1 MRLIYTILVIA
12 IILAFT
18 FTYFLFFTYNNI
30 YSNEQRIVQSSS
42 GDFTLYLKLNTTK
55 ISPGKGI
62 AIVVELFYNG
72 INPVYINV
80 NNTNIHLPSPYPC
93 GPQVLVGLEVFK
105 GYYTISNISL
115 AKPLLLYQ
123 PGIYNCPMMYA
134 VTQYKLLPLSDQVQ
148 LIYNGKVQ
156 ATLNDEISTSI
167 KGYWIINSTSSLS
180 GGNYTFFT
188 SLFSG
193 GNYTFFQPGVY
204 TVEAVDYFNQTV
216 LGYFTVT

>member
-18 FTYFLFFTYNNI
+18 FAYFLFFTYNNI

-80 NNTNIHLPSPYPC
+80 SNTNIHLPSPYPC
-93 GPQVLVGLEVFK
+93 GSHVLVGLVVFK

-115 AKPLLLYQ
+115 AKPLLLYN
-123 PGIYNCPMMYA
+123 PAIYLCVMMPP
-134 VTQYKLLPLSDQVQ
+134 VTQYKLLPLSDQIQ

-156 ATLNDEISTSI
+156 PTLNDEISISTN
-167 KGYWIINSTSSLS
+167 GYWIINST
-180 GGNYTFFT
+180 GINH
-188 SLFSG
+188 
-193 GNYTFFQPGVY
+193 TFFQPGVY

>member
-1 MRLIYTILVIA
+1 VIA

-18 FTYFLFFTYNNI
+18 FAYFLFFTYNNI
-30 YSNEQRIVQSSS
+30 YTNEQRIVQSSS

-62 AIVVELFYNG
+62 AMVVELFYDG

-80 NNTNIHLPSPYPC
+80 SNTIIHLPSPYPC
-93 GPQVLVGLEVFK
+93 GSQVLVGLEVFK

-115 AKPLLLYQ
+115 AKPLLLYN
-123 PGIYNCPMMYA
+123 PAIYLCVMMPP
-134 VTQYKLLPLSDQVQ
+134 VTQYKLLPLSDQIQ

-156 ATLNDEISTSI
+156 PTLNDEISISTN
-167 KGYWIINSTSSLS
+167 GYWIINSTSI
-180 GGNYTFFT
+180 NH
-188 SLFSG
+188 
-193 GNYTFFQPGVY
+193 TFFQPGVY

>member
-30 YSNEQRIVQSSS
+30 HSNEQRIVQSSS
-42 GDFTLYLKLNTTK
+42 GDFLLYLKLNTTK

-80 NNTNIHLPSPYPC
+80 SNTIIHLPSPYPC
-93 GPQVLVGLEVFK
+93 GSHVLVGLEVFK

-115 AKPLLLYQ
+115 AKPLLF
-123 PGIYNCPMMYA
+123 YNPRIIFCPMMYA
-134 VTQYKLLPLSDQVQ
+134 VTQYKLLPLSDQIQ

-167 KGYWIINSTSSLS
+167 NGYWIINSTS
-180 GGNYTFFT
+180 
-188 SLFSG
+188 

>member
-1 MRLIYTILVIA
+1 MRLIYTILVIT

-18 FTYFLFFTYNNI
+18 FTYFLFFTYNRI
-30 YSNEQRIVQSSS
+30 HSNEQRILQSSS

-62 AIVVELFYNG
+62 AIVIELFYNG
-72 INPVYINV
+72 INPVYVNV
-80 NNTNIHLPSPYPC
+80 SNTNVHLPSPYPC
-93 GPQVLVGLEVFK
+93 GSHVLVGLEVFK

-115 AKPLLLYQ
+115 AKPLFLLN
-123 PGIYNCPMMYA
+123 PIIYFCVMMPI
-134 VTQYKLLPLSDQVQ
+134 VTQYKLLPLSDQIQ

-156 ATLNDEISTSI
+156 ATLSDEISISI
-167 KGYWIINSTSSLS
+167 NGYWIINST
-180 GGNYTFFT
+180 GINH
-188 SLFSG
+188 
-193 GNYTFFQPGVY
+193 TFFQPGVY

>member
-1 MRLIYTILVIA
+1 LQ
-12 IILAFT
+12 IILALRLLIFI
-18 FTYFLFFTYNNI
+18 FTYNNI
-30 YSNEQRIVQSSS
+30 HSNEQRIVQSSS

-80 NNTNIHLPSPYPC
+80 SNTIIHLPSPYPC
-93 GPQVLVGLEVFK
+93 GSHVLVGLEVFK
-105 GYYTISNISL
+105 GYYTTSNISL
-115 AKPLLLYQ
+115 AKPLLF
-123 PGIYNCPMMYA
+123 YNPRIIFFCPIMYA
-134 VTQYKLLPLSDQVQ
+134 VAQYKLLPLSDQIQ

-156 ATLNDEISTSI
+156 ATFNDEISTSI
-167 KGYWIINSTSSLS
+167 NGYWIINST
-180 GGNYTFFT
+180 GINH
-188 SLFSG
+188 
-193 GNYTFFQPGVY
+193 TFFQPGVY

>member
-18 FTYFLFFTYNNI
+18 FAYFLFFTYNNI
-30 YSNEQRIVQSSS
+30 HSNEQRIVQSST
-42 GDFTLYLKLNTTK
+42 GDFTLYLKLNTTN

-62 AIVVELFYNG
+62 AIVVELFYDG
-72 INPVYINV
+72 IDPVYINV
-80 NNTNIHLPSPYPC
+80 SNTIIHLPSPYPC
-93 GPQVLVGLEVFK
+93 SSHVLVGLEVFK

-115 AKPLLLYQ
+115 AKPLLF
-123 PGIYNCPMMYA
+123 YNPRIIFFCPMMYA
-134 VTQYKLLPLSDQVQ
+134 AAQYKLLPLSDQIQ
-148 LIYNGKVQ
+148 LTYNGKVQ

-167 KGYWIINSTSSLS
+167 NGYWIINSTS
-180 GGNYTFFT
+180 GK
-188 SLFSG
+188 
-193 GNYTFFQPGVY
+193 YTFFQPGVY

>member
-30 YSNEQRIVQSSS
+30 HSNEQRIVQSSS

-55 ISPGKGI
+55 ISPGEGI
-62 AIVVELFYNG
+62 AIAVELFFNG

-80 NNTNIHLPSPYPC
+80 SNTNIHLPSPYPC
-93 GPQVLVGLEVFK
+93 GSQVLVGLEVFK

-115 AKPLLLYQ
+115 AKPLLLYN
-123 PGIYNCPMMYA
+123 PAIYLCLMMPP
-134 VTQYKLLPLSDQVQ
+134 VTQYKLLPLSDQIQ

-167 KGYWIINSTSSLS
+167 NGYWIVNSTSPLS
-180 GGNYTFFT
+180 GGNF
-188 SLFSG
+188 
-193 GNYTFFQPGVY
+193 TFFQPGVY

>member
-18 FTYFLFFTYNNI
+18 FAYFLFFTYNNI

-80 NNTNIHLPSPYPC
+80 SNTNIHLPSPYPC
-93 GPQVLVGLEVFK
+93 GSQVLVGLEVFK

-115 AKPLLLYQ
+115 AKPLLLYN
-123 PGIYNCPMMYA
+123 PGIYFCLMMPP
-134 VTQYKLLPLSDQVQ
+134 VTQYKLLPLSDQIQ

-156 ATLNDEISTSI
+156 TTLNDEISVYI
-167 KGYWIINSTSSLS
+167 NGYWIINSTSSS
-180 GGNYTFFT
+180 PGINH
-188 SLFSG
+188 
-193 GNYTFFQPGVY
+193 TFFQPGVY

>member
-18 FTYFLFFTYNNI
+18 FAYFLFFTYNNI

-80 NNTNIHLPSPYPC
+80 SNTNIHLPSPYPC
-93 GPQVLVGLEVFK
+93 GSQVLVGLEVFK

-115 AKPLLLYQ
+115 AKPLLLYN
-123 PGIYNCPMMYA
+123 PAIYLCVMMPP
-134 VTQYKLLPLSDQVQ
+134 VTQYKLLPLSDQIQ

-156 ATLNDEISTSI
+156 PTLNDEISISTN
-167 KGYWIINSTSSLS
+167 GYWIINST
-180 GGNYTFFT
+180 GINH
-188 SLFSG
+188 
-193 GNYTFFQPGVY
+193 TFFQPGVY